1 MTREEFDRQEWRKGM
16 MAQFGLLTYEI
27 VSVDFDE
34 YKLLLWDLN
43 QMGDRVKC
51 EYVKLIP

>member
-1 MTREEFDRQEWRKGM
+1 MTREDFDLQEWRKGM

-43 QMGDRVKC
+43 QMGDWAKC